1 MAKPVVDGVERE
13 LEGKVPVIRLSVMS
27 SVGRQAAARFR
38 VRGLPTFVIL
48 DPDGMEASRH
58 VGIPGKD
65 RLVEEA
71 LSLYR

>member
-1 MAKPVVDGVERE
+1 LDGR
-13 LEGKVPVIRLSVMS
+13 VPVIRLSVVS
-27 SVGRQAAARFR
+27 DVGRQAAARFG

-48 DPDGMEASRH
+48 GSDGAEASRH
-58 VGIPGKD
+58 VGLPSRD

>member
-1 MAKPVVDGVERE
+1 LDGR
-13 LEGKVPVIRLSVMS
+13 VPVIRLSVVS
-27 SVGRQAAARFR
+27 NVGRQAAARFG

-48 DPDGMEASRH
+48 GSDGAEASRH
-58 VGIPGKD
+58 VGLPSRD